1 MEFTLGALAND
12 IFWAAINR
20 LEKKVTHLDSR
31 VIFPRKRQFG
41 AGHPRT
47 RFFLAARARRR
58 RRPDADAAIR
68 RRISIG
74 E

>member
-20 LEKKVTHLDSR
+20 LEKKVTHLSR